1 MLWVRTLEVNA
12 SKLRRIYEELLPTL
26 LLDVDAIEGKLSR
39 RDERDSDYTNHTTMQ
54 NVLMGHG
61 GLVAGDNK
69 GLTRFLSL
77 QGL

>member
-1 MLWVRTLEVNA
+1 MPA
-12 SKLRRIYEELLPTL
+12 SFAGLYEELLPSL
-26 LLDVDAIEGKLSR
+26 LLDADAIEGKLAR
-39 RDERDSDYTNHTTMQ
+39 RDEPDSDYTDHTTMQ

-69 GLTRFLSL
+69 GLTCFLSL